1 MLYSERHNCHNVI
14 NCTQLCISLSLYLS
28 RCTIVCTS
36 YHIVPRNLSLQRPSL
51 CAGALMR
58 ELPRTRSTRTLK
70 TSAAECKVLYITIYN
85 LILYISSVLKYVETV
100 SMSVNAAFAF
110 MILFMVS
117 FCHLWVQHVNT
128 VLNWQTKKLHW
139 TSNQFHSSQ
148 ISEQMPCYC
157 FIHEVSVRRKNPSRC
172 F

>member
-70 TSAAECKVLYITIYN
+70 TSAAECKVLYITIYIYIKLN
-85 LILYISSVLKYVETV
+85 SLYFFSVEICWNGFNVGQRRFRFHDLVHGFILPSLSSTRQYSIELADKETSLNFKPIS
-100 SMSVNAAFAF
+100 
-110 MILFMVS
+110 
-117 FCHLWVQHVNT
+117 
-128 VLNWQTKKLHW
+128 
-139 TSNQFHSSQ
+139 
-148 ISEQMPCYC
+148 
-157 FIHEVSVRRKNPSRC
+157 
-172 F
+172 

>member
-1 MLYSERHNCHNVI
+1 MPDSSYFFLAKVLVISVDSAHVFGAAIVVRFNPDVALFYFIHNVI

-117 FCHLWVQHVNT
+117 FCHL
-128 VLNWQTKKLHW
+128 
-139 TSNQFHSSQ
+139 
-148 ISEQMPCYC
+148 
-157 FIHEVSVRRKNPSRC
+157 
-172 F
+172 